1 MSVDPNKLADRL
13 ARSLE
18 LYTAHGEPEGIVDE
32 YQLTA
37 SDVRAIIAALRVDPI
52 SRVRLSENDLTDAI
66 EAASAGMP
74 SLSRSGDDDGGWSNR
89 DFAVAILAA
98 LEAQLN
104 DVGMGEE

>member
-1 MSVDPNKLADRL
+1 MSADPRELADRL

-18 LYTAHGEPEGIVDE
+18 LYTSMGDHDGIADE

-66 EAASAGMP
+66 ETASAGMP

-98 LEAQLN
+98 LEAQLAE
-104 DVGMGEE
+104 DGEA